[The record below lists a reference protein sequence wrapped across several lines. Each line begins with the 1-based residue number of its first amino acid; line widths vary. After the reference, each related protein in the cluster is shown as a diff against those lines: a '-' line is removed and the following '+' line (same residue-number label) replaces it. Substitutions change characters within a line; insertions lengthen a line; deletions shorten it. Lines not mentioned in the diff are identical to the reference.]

1 MIVNFEDIVFGFDY
15 VSAGQMGENQA
26 YLNKETGKIICH
38 TEVWDNIEE
47 LPDDLDDEKYIEL
60 PHKSELGLGK
70 SLAIDFAYE
79 KLLDKAETIESFFRK
94 RGAYPKFKS
103 LLEDN
108 DMLDQWYEFELQAQ
122 NKALREWCEENEID
136 ITA

>member
-1 MIVNFEDIVFGFDY
+1 MIVDFEDIVFGFDY
-15 VSAGQMGENQA
+15 VSAGPIGENEA
-26 YLNKETGKIICH
+26 YLNNETGKIIWH
-38 TEVWDNIEE
+38 TEMGDNFEE
-47 LPDDLDDEKYIEL
+47 LPDDLDDEKYIEI

-70 SLAIDFAYE
+70 PMAIDFAYE
-79 KLLDKAETIESFFRK
+79 KLPDKAETIESFFRK

-122 NKALREWCEENEID
+122 NKELREWCEENEID
-136 ITA
+136 ITD

>member
-1 MIVNFEDIVFGFDY
+1 MIVDFEDIISGFDY
-15 VSAGQMGENQA
+15 VSAGPIGENQA
-26 YLNKETGKIICH
+26 YLNKQTGKIFWH
-38 TEVWDNIEE
+38 TEMGDNFEE
-47 LPDDLDDEKYIEL
+47 LPDDLDDEKYIEI

-79 KLLDKAETIESFFRK
+79 KLPDKAEIIESFFRK

-108 DMLDQWYEFELQAQ
+108 DMLEQWYEFELQAQ
-122 NKALREWCEENEID
+122 NKELREWCEENEID

>member
-1 MIVNFEDIVFGFDY
+1 MIVDFEEIIMGFDY

-26 YLNKETGKIICH
+26 YLNKKTGKIILH
-38 TEVWDNIEE
+38 SDMAENFEE

-70 SLAIDFAYE
+70 ALAIDFAYE
-79 KLLDKAETIESFFRK
+79 KLPDKAETIESFFRK

-122 NKALREWCEENEID
+122 NKELREWCEENEID
-136 ITA
+136 VTA

>member
-1 MIVNFEDIVFGFDY
+1 MIVGFEDIVMGFQY
-15 VSAGQMGENQA
+15 VSAGPIGENQA
-26 YLNKETGKIICH
+26 YLNNETGKIIWH
-38 TEVWDNIEE
+38 TEMGDNFEE
-47 LPDDLDDEKYIEL
+47 LPDDLDDEKYIEI

-70 SLAIDFAYE
+70 SLAIVFAYE
-79 KLLDKAETIESFFRK
+79 KLPDKAQTIESFFRK

-122 NKALREWCEENEID
+122 NKELREWCEENEID
-136 ITA
+136 VTA